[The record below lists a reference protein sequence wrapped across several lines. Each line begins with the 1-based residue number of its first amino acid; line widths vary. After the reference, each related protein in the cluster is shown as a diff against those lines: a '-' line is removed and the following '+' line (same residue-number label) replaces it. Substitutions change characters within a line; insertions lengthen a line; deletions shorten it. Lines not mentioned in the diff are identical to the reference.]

1 VSDEL
6 RAFARHKFVNLESY
20 RRSGRAVR
28 TPVWFVESDGRLY
41 VRTAEDAGKVK
52 RIRRNRKVRVA
63 ACDYRGR
70 LKGEWVEAAAR
81 IVEGE
86 EAERANRL
94 LQGKYGLLR
103 RLIDLG
109 IWLRGLGHVVIAVE
123 G

>member
-1 VSDEL
+1 VSEGL
-6 RAFARHKFVNLESY
+6 RSFGGHKFLNLESY

-52 RIRRNRKVRVA
+52 RIRGNWRVRVA

-70 LKGEWVEAAAR
+70 LRGEWVEGAGR

-94 LQGKYGLLR
+94 LKRKYGLLR

-123 G
+123 S